1 MGLHILLVGS
11 GGREHA
17 LAWKLAQSPLCE
29 RITVA
34 PGNPGIARVTKTRV
48 VPVKADA
55 VAELVTLAV
64 RDRADL
70 VVCGPESA
78 LVAGLGDAMGAA
90 GIPFFGPSR
99 AAAEIEGSKAY
110 AKGLMAGAGV
120 PTAAFGVF
128 DDLGAAEAF
137 IDAQRGTVVVKA
149 DGLCAGKGVVVARNA
164 AEAKAAARQ
173 MLAERAFGDAGA
185 RVVIEE
191 RLEGREVSMMALC
204 DGTRFE
210 LLASAED
217 HKAVG
222 DGDVGPNTGGM
233 GTYSPSPLI
242 DAALVRR
249 IIDTIFA
256 PTVRALAAAG
266 RPFRGLL
273 YGGLMLTPERGPMVI
288 EWNCRFGDPETQSV
302 LVRMEDDLLPWLLGA
317 ARGDLPS
324 GPIRWRAG
332 AAVCVVLAAPGYP
345 AQPRVG
351 EPIAIDPR
359 FDAHSDGSDGEVLVF
374 HAGTRRALVRAGD
387 TEPPLLTAGGRVLGV
402 TARGATLGDAR
413 AAAYAAIRDIH
424 FPGMHYRNDIGTR
437 GERTP

>member
-1 MGLHILLVGS
+1 MGLHVLLVGS

-17 LAWKLAQSPLCE
+17 LAWKLAQSPLCD
-29 RITVA
+29 RVTVA
-34 PGNPGIARVTKTRV
+34 PGNPGIAAGAKTRLA
-48 VPVKADA
+48 PVKAEAID
-55 VAELVTLAV
+55 ELTALALREHV
-64 RDRADL
+64 DL

-78 LVAGLGDAMGAA
+78 LVAGLGDAVVAA

-99 AAAEIEGSKAY
+99 AAAEVEGSKAY
-110 AKGLMAGAGV
+110 AKRLMVDAGV

-128 DDLGAAEAF
+128 DDLRAAEAF
-137 IDAQRGTVVVKA
+137 IDAQRGAVVVKA
-149 DGLCAGKGVVVARNA
+149 DGLCAGKGVVVASNA

-173 MLAERAFGDAGA
+173 MLAERSFGDAGA

-191 RLEGREVSMMALC
+191 RLAGREVSMMALC

-233 GTYSPSPLI
+233 GTYSPSPLV
-242 DAALVRR
+242 DAATQRR
-249 IIDTIFA
+249 VVDTIFA

-273 YGGLMLTPERGPMVI
+273 YGGLMLTPDRGPMVI
-288 EWNCRFGDPETQSV
+288 EWNCRFGDPETQAV
-302 LVRMEDDLLPWLLGA
+302 LVRMQDDLLPWLLGA
-317 ARGDLPS
+317 ARGELPA
-324 GPIRWRAG
+324 GPIRWHEG

-351 EPIAIDPR
+351 DPITV
-359 FDAHSDGSDGEVLVF
+359 DAGIAGDVLVF
-374 HAGTRRALVRAGD
+374 HAGTRRGPAGAGGSAASGGSHGS
-387 TEPPLLTAGGRVLGV
+387 LLTAGGRVLGV
-402 TARGATLGDAR
+402 TARGADLDAAR
-413 AAAYAAIRDIH
+413 AAAYGAIGHIH
-424 FPGMHYRNDIGTR
+424 FDGMHHRSDIGTR
-437 GERTP
+437 GEKR

>member
-1 MGLHILLVGS
+1 
-11 GGREHA
+11 
-17 LAWKLAQSPLCE
+17 
-29 RITVA
+29 
-34 PGNPGIARVTKTRV
+34 
-48 VPVKADA
+48 
-55 VAELVTLAV
+55 
-64 RDRADL
+64 
-70 VVCGPESA
+70 
-78 LVAGLGDAMGAA
+78 
-90 GIPFFGPSR
+90 
-99 AAAEIEGSKAY
+99 
-110 AKGLMAGAGV
+110 
-120 PTAAFGVF
+120 
-128 DDLGAAEAF
+128 
-137 IDAQRGTVVVKA
+137 VVVT
-149 DGLCAGKGVVVARNA
+149 RNA
-164 AEAKAAARQ
+164 DEAKAAARQ

-210 LLASAED
+210 LLDSAED

-233 GTYSPSPLI
+233 GTYSPSPLV
-242 DAALVRR
+242 DAALVRQ
-249 IIDTIFA
+249 IVDTIFA

-273 YGGLMLTPERGPMVI
+273 YGGLMLTPDRGPMVI

-302 LVRMEDDLLPWLLGA
+302 LVRMADDLLPWLLGA
-317 ARGDLPS
+317 ARGDLPA
-324 GPIRWRAG
+324 GPIRWRPG

-345 AQPRVG
+345 AQPRIG

-359 FDAHSDGSDGEVLVF
+359 FDAPSDGPSDRQSGRQSGRQSDRIDGEVLVF

-424 FPGMHYRNDIGTR
+424 FPGMHYRSDIGAR
-437 GERTP
+437 GDRSP

>member
-1 MGLHILLVGS
+1 
-11 GGREHA
+11 
-17 LAWKLAQSPLCE
+17 
-29 RITVA
+29 
-34 PGNPGIARVTKTRV
+34 V
-48 VPVKADA
+48 V
-55 VAELVTLAV
+55 
-64 RDRADL
+64 
-70 VVCGPESA
+70 
-78 LVAGLGDAMGAA
+78 AA

-110 AKGLMAGAGV
+110 AKRLMAGAGV

-128 DDLGAAEAF
+128 DDLAAAEAF
-137 IDAQRGTVVVKA
+137 IDAQRGAVVVKA
-149 DGLCAGKGVVVARNA
+149 DGLCAGKGVVVTSSA

-173 MLAERAFGDAGA
+173 MLAERSFGDAGA

-191 RLEGREVSMMALC
+191 RLSGREVSMMALC
-204 DGTRFE
+204 DGARFE

-242 DAALVRR
+242 DAATQRQV
-249 IIDTIFA
+249 IDTIFA

-273 YGGLMLTPERGPMVI
+273 YGGLMLTPDRGPMVI

-317 ARGDLPS
+317 ARGQLPD
-324 GPIRWRAG
+324 GTIRWRAG

-345 AQPRVG
+345 ARPRVG
-351 EPIAIDPR
+351 EPIALGD
-359 FDAHSDGSDGEVLVF
+359 DAGRAGEVLVF
-374 HAGTRRALVRAGD
+374 HAGTRRGPAGAA
-387 TEPPLLTAGGRVLGV
+387 TGASGAGPLLTAGGRVLGV
-402 TARGATLGDAR
+402 TARGTDLGAAR
-413 AAAYAAIRDIH
+413 AAAYGAIRDIH
-424 FPGMHYRNDIGTR
+424 FDGMHYRSDIGTR
-437 GERTP
+437 GDKR

>member
-1 MGLHILLVGS
+1 MALHILLVGS

-17 LAWKLAQSPLCE
+17 LAWKLAQSPLVD
-29 RITVA
+29 RITAA
-34 PGNPGIARVTKTRV
+34 PGNPGIATVAKTRV
-48 VPVKADA
+48 VAVKAEA
-55 VAELVTLAV
+55 VDELAALATRERV
-64 RDRADL
+64 DL

-78 LVAGLGDAMGAA
+78 LVLGLGDAIVAA

-110 AKGLMAGAGV
+110 AKRLMADAGV

-128 DDLGAAEAF
+128 DDLAAAEAF
-137 IDAQRGTVVVKA
+137 IDAQRGAVVVKA
-149 DGLCAGKGVVVARNA
+149 DGLAAGKGVVVTSSA

-191 RLEGREVSMMALC
+191 RLTGREVSMMALC

-233 GTYSPSPLI
+233 GTYSPSPLV
-242 DAALVRR
+242 DAATQRR
-249 IIDTIFA
+249 VVDTIFT

-273 YGGLMLTPERGPMVI
+273 YGGLMLTPDRGPMVI

-302 LVRMEDDLLPWLLGA
+302 LVRLDDDLVPWLLGA
-317 ARGDLPS
+317 ARGQLPA
-324 GPIRWRAG
+324 GTLRWRAG

-345 AQPRVG
+345 TRPRIG
-351 EPIAIDPR
+351 DPITIGPR
-359 FDAHSDGSDGEVLVF
+359 SADDVLVF
-374 HAGTRRALVRAGD
+374 HAGTRRATTPDGRDAAGA
-387 TEPPLLTAGGRVLGV
+387 LLTAGGRVLGV
-402 TARGATLGDAR
+402 TAQGTDLGGAR
-413 AAAYAAIRDIH
+413 AAAYGAIHDIH
-424 FPGMHYRNDIGTR
+424 FDGMHYRSDIGTR
-437 GERTP
+437 GDRT